1 VPPDLQTAPA
11 DLLILD
17 EGHALAIVEHDGTL
31 SAVPVIGSPGSWQR
45 ATAGDGAADALVR
58 LLAQSPGRSVHGR
71 FSVVSWTDGYL
82 PGTERPITV
91 DQTNESVIVGE
102 QAVVKWATH
111 LQPGP
116 HPAPG
121 RLSALTAAGF
131 TSMPTPW
138 GVVTWTPE
146 GGADTLVA
154 TVNGYLPGAVDGW
167 IWAKDLFIVAA
178 TKGDLGPVAETCG
191 ALGVV
196 VADLHAALLSTS
208 TRSTPADAKRWRD
221 NAFAVLAEARLL
233 ASPANASLLTG
244 HADDLERI
252 LDGLSG
258 LVDVP
263 VIDAHGD
270 LHVGQVLRTG
280 DQLVI
285 TDFDGNPVLPP
296 AERVLPVPAAVDLAG
311 ILQSL
316 SHVAIVAVK
325 RSDLGA
331 DALAEVDRAAR
342 TALYEAYIERLA
354 QVGNAHLHIEH
365 ALGAFRLQ
373 QVLREIVYA
382 GRHLPR
388 WMYVPDAALPVLLNE
403 TSR

>member
-1 VPPDLQTAPA
+1 MDPT
-11 DLLILD
+11 DLLALD
-17 EGHALAIVEHDGTL
+17 DGHALAIVDHDGTL
-31 SAVPVIGSPGSWQR
+31 SAVPVVWASGGWQR
-45 ATAGDGAADALVR
+45 ATAGDGTADALLR
-58 LLAQSPGRSVHGR
+58 LLAQAPGTSSHGR
-71 FSVVSWTDGYL
+71 FSVVSWTERYR
-82 PGTERPITV
+82 PGTERPVTV

-102 QAVVKWATH
+102 LAVVKWATH

-121 RLSALTAAGF
+121 RLAALTAAGF

-138 GVVTWTPE
+138 GVVTWTPQ
-146 GGADTLVA
+146 GGDETLVA

-167 IWAKDLFIVAA
+167 TWAKDLFIAAA
-178 TKGDLGPVAETCG
+178 TSGDLGVVTETCG
-191 ALGVV
+191 ALGIV
-196 VADLHAALLSTS
+196 VADMHAALGSTS
-208 TRSTPADAKRWRD
+208 TRSTSEDATRWRD
-221 NAFAVLAEARLL
+221 SAFDTLAQARLL
-233 ASPANASLLTG
+233 AGPANAVLLTER
-244 HADDLERI
+244 ADDIERI

-263 VIDAHGD
+263 VLDAHGD
-270 LHVGQVLRTG
+270 LHVGQVLRA
-280 DQLVI
+280 DDRLFI

-331 DALAEVDRAAR
+331 DTLAEVDAVSRAA
-342 TALYEAYIERLA
+342 LYDAYLGRLTHR
-354 QVGNAHLHIEH
+354 GNTDLHIDN

-388 WMYVPDAALPVLLNE
+388 WMYVPDAALPALLNE

>member
-1 VPPDLQTAPA
+1 MQSAV
-11 DLLILD
+11 DLLTLD
-17 EGHALAIVEHDGTL
+17 DGHALAIVERDGSL
-31 SAVPVIGSPGSWQR
+31 SAVPVVGTPGDWRR
-45 ATAGDGAADALVR
+45 AAAGDGTADALVR
-58 LLAQSPGRSVHGR
+58 LLARTPGHATHGR
-71 FSVVSWTDGYL
+71 FSVVSWTDRYL
-82 PGTERPITV
+82 PGGERPITV

-121 RLSALTAAGF
+121 RLAALTAAGF
-131 TSMPTPW
+131 TATPPPW
-138 GVVTWTPE
+138 GVVTWTPQAGE
-146 GGADTLVA
+146 QTLVA

-167 IWAKDLFIVAA
+167 TWAKDLFIAAARSGDLSAVAA
-178 TKGDLGPVAETCG
+178 TSR
-191 ALGVV
+191 ALGAV
-196 VADLHAALLSTS
+196 VADLHGALGKTSIRSTS
-208 TRSTPADAKRWRD
+208 EDAKRWRD
-221 NAFAVLAEARLL
+221 SAFDTLAEARLL
-233 ASPANASLLTG
+233 AGPANAKLLAE
-244 HADDLERI
+244 HADDIEHI

-263 VIDAHGD
+263 VLGAHGD
-270 LHVGQVLRTG
+270 LHVGQVLRT
-280 DQLVI
+280 DDLLVI

-331 DALAEVDRAAR
+331 DAFAEVDRVAR
-342 TALYEAYIERLA
+342 TALNDAYIDRLT
-354 QVGNAHLHIEH
+354 QVGNANLHIQH

-388 WMYVPDAALPVLLNE
+388 WMYVPDAALPALLTE
-403 TSR
+403 MSS

>member
-1 VPPDLQTAPA
+1 MPPDTYTEPA
-11 DLLILD
+11 DLLALGD
-17 EGHALAIVEHDGTL
+17 GHALAIVDRDGTL
-31 SAVPVIGSPGSWQR
+31 SAVPVIRATRGWQR
-45 ATAGDGAADALVR
+45 ATAGDGTADALVR
-58 LLAQSPGRSVHGR
+58 LLARSPGRSSRGR
-71 FSVVSWTDGYL
+71 FSVMSWTDRYL
-82 PGTERPITV
+82 PGTERPVTV

-138 GVVTWTPE
+138 GVVTWTPQ
-146 GGADTLVA
+146 GGDETVVA

-167 IWAKDLFIVAA
+167 TWAKDLFVAAAAGGDLTAVAA
-178 TKGDLGPVAETCG
+178 TSR

-196 VADLHAALLSTS
+196 VADLHMSLARTS
-208 TRSTPADAKRWRD
+208 TRSTAGDAARWRD
-221 NAFAVLAEARLL
+221 SALDTLAEARLL
-233 ASPANASLLTG
+233 ASPANAVLLTE
-244 HADDLERI
+244 HADDIEHL
-252 LDGLSG
+252 LDGLAG

-263 VIDAHGD
+263 ILDAHGD
-270 LHVGQVLRTG
+270 LHVGQVLRAG
-280 DQLVI
+280 DLLFI
-285 TDFDGNPVLPP
+285 TDFDGNPVLAP

-316 SHVAIVAVK
+316 SHVAIVAAT
-325 RSDLGA
+325 RSQLEPET
-331 DALAEVDRAAR
+331 LTEVDRMSRA
-342 TALYEAYIERLA
+342 TLYDAYLDRLT
-354 QVGNAHLHIEH
+354 QGGHAHLHIDN

-382 GRHLPR
+382 GHHLPR
-388 WMYVPDAALPVLLNE
+388 WMYVPDAALPALLTE
-403 TSR
+403 TSP

>member
-1 VPPDLQTAPA
+1 MSTEPA
-11 DLLILD
+11 DLLTFD
-17 EGHALAIVEHDGTL
+17 DGHALAIVERDGAL
-31 SAVPVIGSPGSWQR
+31 SAVPVTRTPSGWQR
-45 ATAGDGAADALVR
+45 AAAGDGTADALVR
-58 LLAQSPGRSVHGR
+58 LLARSPGRSAHGR
-71 FSVVSWTDGYL
+71 FTVVSWTDRYL
-82 PGTERPITV
+82 PGTERPVTV

-102 QAVVKWATH
+102 QTVVKWATH

-121 RLSALTAAGF
+121 RLAALTTAGF
-131 TSMPTPW
+131 TSMPSPW
-138 GVVTWTPE
+138 GVLTWTPR
-146 GGADTLVA
+146 GGDETLVA
-154 TVNGYLPGAVDGW
+154 TVTGYLPGAVDGW
-167 IWAKDLFIVAA
+167 TWAKDLFIAA
-178 TKGDLGPVAETCG
+178 GTSGDLGPVAETCR

-196 VADLHAALLSTS
+196 VADLHGSLRGSSEDARSTS
-208 TRSTPADAKRWRD
+208 EDAKRWRD
-221 NAFAVLAEARLL
+221 SAFDTLTQARLL
-233 ASPANASLLTG
+233 AGPANAVLLSER
-244 HADDLERI
+244 ADDIERI

-263 VIDAHGD
+263 VLDAHGD
-270 LHVGQVLRTG
+270 LHVGQVLRT
-280 DQLVI
+280 DDRLFI

-325 RSDLGA
+325 RSDL
-331 DALAEVDRAAR
+331 DAEALVEVDRVAR
-342 TALYEAYIERLA
+342 TALYEAYIDRLTDC
-354 QVGNAHLHIEH
+354 GNADLHIER
-365 ALGAFRLQ
+365 ALDAFRLQ

-388 WMYVPDAALPVLLNE
+388 WMYVPDAALPALLHE